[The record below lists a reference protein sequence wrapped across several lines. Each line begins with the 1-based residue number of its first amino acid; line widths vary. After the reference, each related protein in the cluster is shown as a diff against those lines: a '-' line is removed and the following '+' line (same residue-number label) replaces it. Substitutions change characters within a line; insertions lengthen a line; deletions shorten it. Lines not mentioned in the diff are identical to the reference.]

1 MKSDLWR
8 NVVQAI
14 ENAIP
19 EYDTVNEKISLGQ
32 AMKSRQYAADQL
44 DLRQSM
50 IVLDAGIGPGT
61 MSQTLLSRNSA
72 IAIVGLDAST
82 KLLQAARERFKS
94 TQNNQVSYVR
104 AAFEAVPLRTGAVD
118 RIVSAYAFRDAR
130 DREIA
135 IEEFRRVLG
144 PDGCFAI
151 VDLGKP
157 DNAVRRVFV
166 TIYVQY
172 LMPFIAR
179 LSKSN
184 RIQGNPWGMI
194 VPTYRLLSPNAN
206 LTDALKKRFSKV
218 TVHESLLGGVVVI
231 LAEVA

>member
-8 NVVQAI
+8 NVIQAI
-14 ENAIP
+14 EDAIP

-32 AMKSRQYAADQL
+32 AMKSRQFAADQL
-44 DLRQSM
+44 GLGQGT

-61 MSQTLLSRNSA
+61 MSQTLLSRNA
-72 IAIVGLDAST
+72 TITIVGLDAST
-82 KLLQAARERFKS
+82 KLLQAARQRFKS
-94 TQNNQVSYVR
+94 TQSDKVSYVR
-104 AAFEAVPLRTGAVD
+104 AAFEAVPIRSGAVN

-130 DREIA
+130 NREVA
-135 IEEFRRVLG
+135 IEEFRRVLT

-157 DNAVRRVFV
+157 DNAVRRAFV
-166 TIYVQY
+166 TIYVEY
-172 LMPFIAR
+172 IVPFIAR

-231 LAEVA
+231 LAQVA

>member
-8 NVVQAI
+8 TVIQAI

-19 EYDTVNEKISLGQ
+19 EYDVVNERISLGQ
-32 AMKSRQYAADQL
+32 AMKTRQYAADQL
-44 DLRQSM
+44 ELREGNL
-50 IVLDAGIGPGT
+50 VLDAGIGPGT
-61 MSQTLLSRNSA
+61 MSQTILSRNA
-72 IAIVGLDAST
+72 DITIVGLDAST

-94 TQNNQVSYVR
+94 SQNSQVSYVR

-130 DREIA
+130 DRDVA

-157 DNAVRRVFV
+157 DNPVRRGFV

-194 VPTYRLLSPNAN
+194 VPTYRILSTNGN
-206 LTDALKKRFSKV
+206 LMDALRSRFSKV
-218 TVHESLLGGVVVI
+218 TIREFLLGGAVVI
-231 LAEVA
+231 LAQVN